1 MTMENSWTLSI
12 GFSSADSSDSSLIE
26 GFLKVELC
34 RLIVF
39 FFFNNSDLKRWK
51 MNFYYLENKW
61 NKPNKINYRTNPWTD
76 GATEWCI
83 FFVHIIYV
91 LPTISYSTPNKVE
104 LRIKCKNQL
113 YNFLDKNT
121 FWQMGHLN
129 GLLSSLWVRKW

>member
-1 MTMENSWTLSI
+1 MTIKNSRNVASTSSE
-12 GFSSADSSDSSLIE
+12 FSASLTE

-39 FFFNNSDLKRWK
+39 FFFNNSDIKRWK
-51 MNFYYLENKW
+51 MNFYYLENKL

-91 LPTISYSTPNKVE
+91 LHTISYSTPNKVE